1 MKIFD
6 DLIGE
11 VGEILEPV
19 PLQATPAH
27 CEKAWS
33 DVGYNQVVLQRDSA
47 YELSGV
53 GFNLVTSA
61 EVSDEIAVFGEE
73 LNEIRRD
80 RSFARISVIQI
91 DDVDDEQKTY
101 DLIKK
106 IEYTK
111 YKCFPDGYM
120 IRTSSKSHKEAVR
133 VSKKSLKSGMTFKNV
148 GELIINKYKEIPAVK
163 GVKLIFVTDLNADY
177 RKLEEIAQ
185 KNSTITEAFNHIMND
200 LNFDCDTC
208 NLKAICDEVEGMKE
222 MHFKASSKKEGM
234 S

>member
-11 VGEILEPV
+11 VGGILDSIPNKSYR
-19 PLQATPAH
+19 PG
-27 CEKAWS
+27 CEKPWH

-47 YELSGV
+47 YELEGV

-61 EVSDEIAVFGEE
+61 EVADEIAVLGEE
-73 LNEIRRD
+73 LDEIKGD
-80 RSFARISVIQI
+80 RSFARISIIQI
-91 DDVDDEQKTY
+91 DDVDDEQKAY

-133 VSKKSLKSGMTFKNV
+133 VSKKSLKNGMSFKNV
-148 GELIINKYKEIPAVK
+148 GELIINKYKENPAVK
-163 GVKLIFVTDLNADY
+163 GVKLIFVTDLKADHK
-177 RKLEEIAQ
+177 RLEAIAQ
-185 KNSTITEAFNHIMND
+185 KNSTVTEAFNHIMND

-222 MHFKASSKKEGM
+222 MHFKATKEK
-234 S
+234 